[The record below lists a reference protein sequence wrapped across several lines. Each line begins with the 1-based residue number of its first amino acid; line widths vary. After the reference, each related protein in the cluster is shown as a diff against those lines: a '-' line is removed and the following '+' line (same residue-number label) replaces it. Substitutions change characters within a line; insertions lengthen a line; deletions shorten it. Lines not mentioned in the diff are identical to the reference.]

1 MKKKI
6 VIMSMLCL
14 ALTATASGQS
24 NEIDSSFVEPVTTS
38 EVMLQSLQP
47 TYLSNVSEGSG
58 WDRNWFLE
66 VKGGMSAF
74 LGSPVGC
81 GDLFDRLTPALQV
94 GIGKWFTPAIG
105 GRVEFQGCQFKNAEF
120 ATMKYQFIHADFM
133 YNLTTFIRQN
143 ELGLSRWDV
152 IPFLGVGMIHNS
164 DWASGSGSGKSGTNH
179 PFAFAYGLEARY
191 RISNRLH
198 LLAELSGLT
207 TMKNFDAIGSSSRF
221 GDNMLT
227 LSAGLS
233 VTIGKAGHKR
243 VVDAKPYMSQNEWLL
258 DYANGLSSRNRY
270 LTKRV
275 HEDEQCM
282 AEYRKILEI
291 EGLLDIYKDRLT
303 DKGHRKTKSLFPKND
318 YSGLN
323 SLRARLANRGWD
335 GNPNTMPRAM
345 QKRNGEVDTGELD
358 EMDNLLKS
366 SADFDNA
373 YLTAMLEGQEYI
385 GAPIYFFFHLG
396 TDNLTEKNQVMNI
409 DEIARVANKH
419 GLQVKV
425 IGAADSAT
433 GTESINENLSRQRAE
448 YIHRLLL
455 DRGVDDS
462 RINTIYAGGINKYSP
477 AEANRN
483 TCEVLS
489 F

>member
-1 MKKKI
+1 
-6 VIMSMLCL
+6 MSMLCL
-14 ALTATASGQS
+14 ALTASASGQS
-24 NEIDSSFVEPVTTS
+24 NEVDSSYMEPVITS
-38 EVMLQSLQP
+38 DVMLQSLQP
-47 TYLSNVSEGSG
+47 TYLRNVSEGSG

-66 VKGGMSAF
+66 VKGGTSAF

-81 GDLFDRLTPALQV
+81 GDLFDRLTPAVQV
-94 GIGKWFTPAIG
+94 GIGKWFTPAVG
-105 GRVEFQGCQFKNAEF
+105 GRIEFQGCQFKNAEF

-133 YNLTTFIRQN
+133 YNLTAFISQN

-152 IPFLGVGMIHNS
+152 IPFLGIGMVHNS
-164 DWASGSGSGKSGTNH
+164 DWSSGNRSGTNH

-191 RISNRLH
+191 RITNRLH
-198 LLAELSGLT
+198 LLAELSGMT

-233 VTIGKAGHKR
+233 VTIGKVGHKR
-243 VVDAKPYMSQNEWLL
+243 IIDAKPYMSQNEWLL

-291 EGLLDIYKDRLT
+291 EGLLDLYKDRLT
-303 DKGHRKTKSLFPKND
+303 DKGHTKIKSLYPKND

-345 QKRNGEVDTGELD
+345 QKRNGMEDTDDIYSLD
-358 EMDNLLKS
+358 SLFNNS
-366 SADFDNA
+366 GVTDNA
-373 YLTAMLEGQEYI
+373 YLSAMLNGQEYI

-396 TDNLTEKNQVMNI
+396 TDVLTEKNQVMNL

-433 GTESINENLSRQRAE
+433 GTESINDNLSRQRAE
-448 YIHRLLL
+448 YIRRLLL
-455 DRGVDDS
+455 DRGVDDN
-462 RINTIYAGGINKYSP
+462 RVYTIYAGGIDKYSP

-483 TCEVLS
+483 TCVVLS

>member
-1 MKKKI
+1 
-6 VIMSMLCL
+6 MLCL
-14 ALTATASGQS
+14 ALTASASGQS
-24 NEIDSSFVEPVTTS
+24 NEVDSSYMEPVVTS
-38 EVMLQSLQP
+38 DVMLQSLQP
-47 TYLSNVSEGSG
+47 TYLRNVSEGSG

-66 VKGGMSAF
+66 VKGGTSAF

-94 GIGKWFTPAIG
+94 GVGKWFTPAVG
-105 GRVEFQGCQFKNAEF
+105 GRIEFQGCQFKNAEF

-133 YNLTTFIRQN
+133 YNLTAFIRQN

-152 IPFLGVGMIHNS
+152 IPFLGVGMDHNS
-164 DWASGSGSGKSGTNH
+164 DWSSEKGSGTNH

-191 RISNRLH
+191 RITNRLH
-198 LLAELSGLT
+198 LLAELSGMT
-207 TMKNFDAIGSSSRF
+207 TMKDFDAIGSSSRF

-233 VTIGKAGHKR
+233 VTIGKVGHKR
-243 VVDAKPYMSQNEWLL
+243 IIDAKPYMSQNERLL
-258 DYANGLSSRNRY
+258 DYANGLSSRNSY

-282 AEYRKILEI
+282 SEYRKILEI
-291 EGLLDIYKDRLT
+291 EGLLDLYKDRLT
-303 DKGHRKTKSLFPKND
+303 DKGHAKIKSLYPKND

-345 QKRNGEVDTGELD
+345 QKRNGEDDTEYIYSLD
-358 EMDNLLKS
+358 SLFNNS
-366 SADFDNA
+366 GAYDNA
-373 YLTAMLEGQEYI
+373 YLSAILNGQEYI

-396 TDNLTEKNQVMNI
+396 TDVLTEKNQVMNL

-433 GTESINENLSRQRAE
+433 GTESINDNLSRQRAE
-448 YIHRLLL
+448 YIRRLLL
-455 DRGVDDS
+455 ERGVDDS
-462 RINTIYAGGINKYSP
+462 RVYTIYAGGIDKYSP

-483 TCEVLS
+483 TCVVLS

>member
-14 ALTATASGQS
+14 ALTAPVSGQS
-24 NEIDSSFVEPVTTS
+24 NEVDSSYMEPVVTS
-38 EVMLQSLQP
+38 DVMLQSLQP
-47 TYLSNVSEGSG
+47 TYLRNVSEGSG
-58 WDRNWFLE
+58 WVRNWFLE
-66 VKGGMSAF
+66 VKGGTSAF

-81 GDLFDRLTPALQV
+81 GDLFDRLSPALQV
-94 GIGKWFTPAIG
+94 GVGKWFTPAVG
-105 GRVEFQGCQFKNAEF
+105 GRIEFQGCQFKNAEF
-120 ATMKYQFIHADFM
+120 STMKYQFIHADFM
-133 YNLTTFIRQN
+133 YNLTAFIRQN

-152 IPFLGVGMIHNS
+152 IPFLGIGMVHNS
-164 DWASGSGSGKSGTNH
+164 DWSSGNRSGTNH

-191 RISNRLH
+191 RITNRLH
-198 LLAELSGLT
+198 MLAELSGMT

-233 VTIGKAGHKR
+233 VTIGKVGHKR
-243 VVDAKPYMSQNEWLL
+243 IIDAKPYMSQNEWLL

-291 EGLLDIYKDRLT
+291 EGLLDLYKDRLT
-303 DKGHRKTKSLFPKND
+303 DKGHTKIKSLYPKND

-345 QKRNGEVDTGELD
+345 QKRNGMEDTDDIYSLD
-358 EMDNLLKS
+358 SLFNNS
-366 SADFDNA
+366 GVTDNA
-373 YLTAMLEGQEYI
+373 YLSAMLNGQEYI

-396 TDNLTEKNQVMNI
+396 TDVLTEKNQVMNL

-433 GTESINENLSRQRAE
+433 GTESINDNLSRQRAE
-448 YIHRLLL
+448 YIRRLLL

-462 RINTIYAGGINKYSP
+462 RVYTIYAGGIDKYSP

-483 TCEVLS
+483 TCVVLS

>member
-14 ALTATASGQS
+14 ALTASASGQS
-24 NEIDSSFVEPVTTS
+24 NEADSSYMEPVVTS
-38 EVMLQSLQP
+38 DVMLQSLQP
-47 TYLSNVSEGSG
+47 TYLRNVSEGSG
-58 WDRNWFLE
+58 WDRNWFPE
-66 VKGGMSAF
+66 VKGGTSAF
-74 LGSPVGC
+74 LGSPIGC
-81 GDLFDRLTPALQV
+81 GDLFDRLTPTLQV
-94 GIGKWFTPAIG
+94 GIGKWFTPAVG
-105 GRVEFQGCQFKNAEF
+105 GRIEFQGCQFKNAEF

-133 YNLTTFIRQN
+133 YNLTAFIRQN

-152 IPFLGVGMIHNS
+152 IPFLGIGMVHNS
-164 DWASGSGSGKSGTNH
+164 DWSSGNGSGTNH

-191 RISNRLH
+191 RITNRLH
-198 LLAELSGLT
+198 LLAELSGMT

-233 VTIGKAGHKR
+233 VTIGKVGHKR
-243 VVDAKPYMSQNEWLL
+243 IIDAKPYMSQNEWLL

-291 EGLLDIYKDRLT
+291 EGLLDLYKDRLT
-303 DKGHRKTKSLFPKND
+303 DKGHTKIKSLYPKND

-345 QKRNGEVDTGELD
+345 QKRNGMEDTEDIYSLD
-358 EMDNLLKS
+358 SLFNNS
-366 SADFDNA
+366 GVTGNA
-373 YLTAMLEGQEYI
+373 YLSAMLNGQEYI

-396 TDNLTEKNQVMNI
+396 TDVLTEKNQVMNL

-433 GTESINENLSRQRAE
+433 GTESINDNLSRQRAE
-448 YIHRLLL
+448 YIRRLLL

-462 RINTIYAGGINKYSP
+462 RVYTIYAGGIDKYSP

-483 TCEVLS
+483 TCVVLS

>member
-14 ALTATASGQS
+14 ALTASASGQS
-24 NEIDSSFVEPVTTS
+24 NEVDSSYMEPVITS
-38 EVMLQSLQP
+38 DVMLQSLQP
-47 TYLSNVSEGSG
+47 TYLRNVSEGSG

-66 VKGGMSAF
+66 VKGGTSAF

-94 GIGKWFTPAIG
+94 GVGKWFTPAVG
-105 GRVEFQGCQFKNAEF
+105 GRIEFQGCQFKNAEF
-120 ATMKYQFIHADFM
+120 STMKYQFIHADFM
-133 YNLTTFIRQN
+133 YNLTAFISQN

-152 IPFLGVGMIHNS
+152 IPFLGIGMVHNS
-164 DWASGSGSGKSGTNH
+164 DWSSGNRSGTNH

-191 RISNRLH
+191 RITNRLH
-198 LLAELSGLT
+198 LLAELSGMT

-221 GDNMLT
+221 GDNMFT

-233 VTIGKAGHKR
+233 VTIGKVGHKR
-243 VVDAKPYMSQNEWLL
+243 IIDAKPYMSQNEWLL

-275 HEDEQCM
+275 HEDELCM

-291 EGLLDIYKDRLT
+291 EGLLDLYKDRLT
-303 DKGHRKTKSLFPKND
+303 DKGHTKIKSLYPKND

-345 QKRNGEVDTGELD
+345 QKRNGMEDTEDIYSLD
-358 EMDNLLKS
+358 SLFNNS
-366 SADFDNA
+366 GVTDNA
-373 YLTAMLEGQEYI
+373 YLSAMLNGQEYI

-396 TDNLTEKNQVMNI
+396 TDVLTEKNQVMNL

-433 GTESINENLSRQRAE
+433 GTESINDNLSRQRAE
-448 YIHRLLL
+448 YIRCLLL

-462 RINTIYAGGINKYSP
+462 RVYTIYAGGIDKYSP

-483 TCEVLS
+483 TCVVLS

>member
-1 MKKKI
+1 MKKRI

-14 ALTATASGQS
+14 ALTASASGQS
-24 NEIDSSFVEPVTTS
+24 NEVDSSYMEPVVTS
-38 EVMLQSLQP
+38 DVMLQSLQP
-47 TYLSNVSEGSG
+47 TYLRNVSEGSG

-66 VKGGMSAF
+66 VKGGTSAF

-94 GIGKWFTPAIG
+94 GVGKWFTPAVG
-105 GRVEFQGCQFKNAEF
+105 GRIEFQGCQFKNAEF

-133 YNLTTFIRQN
+133 YNLTAFIRQN

-152 IPFLGVGMIHNS
+152 IPFLGVGMVHNS
-164 DWASGSGSGKSGTNH
+164 DWSSEKGSGTNH

-191 RISNRLH
+191 RITNRLH
-198 LLAELSGLT
+198 LLAELSGMT

-233 VTIGKAGHKR
+233 VTIGKVGHKR
-243 VVDAKPYMSQNEWLL
+243 IIDAKPYMSQNERLL

-282 AEYRKILEI
+282 SEYRKILEI
-291 EGLLDIYKDRLT
+291 EGLLDLYKDRLT
-303 DKGHRKTKSLFPKND
+303 DKGHAKIKSLYPKND

-345 QKRNGEVDTGELD
+345 QKRNGEDDTEDIYSLD
-358 EMDNLLKS
+358 SLFNNS
-366 SADFDNA
+366 GAYDNA
-373 YLTAMLEGQEYI
+373 YLSAILNGQEYI

-396 TDNLTEKNQVMNI
+396 TDVLTEKNQVMNL
-409 DEIARVANKH
+409 DEIARIANKH

-433 GTESINENLSRQRAE
+433 GTESINDNLSRQRAE
-448 YIHRLLL
+448 YIRRLLL
-455 DRGVDDS
+455 DRGVNDS
-462 RINTIYAGGINKYSP
+462 RIYTIYAGGIDKYSP

-483 TCEVLS
+483 TCVVLT

>member
-1 MKKKI
+1 M
-6 VIMSMLCL
+6 V
-14 ALTATASGQS
+14 
-24 NEIDSSFVEPVTTS
+24 
-38 EVMLQSLQP
+38 
-47 TYLSNVSEGSG
+47 
-58 WDRNWFLE
+58 
-66 VKGGMSAF
+66 
-74 LGSPVGC
+74 
-81 GDLFDRLTPALQV
+81 
-94 GIGKWFTPAIG
+94 
-105 GRVEFQGCQFKNAEF
+105 
-120 ATMKYQFIHADFM
+120 
-133 YNLTTFIRQN
+133 
-143 ELGLSRWDV
+143 
-152 IPFLGVGMIHNS
+152 HNS
-164 DWASGSGSGKSGTNH
+164 DWSSGNRSGTNH

-191 RISNRLH
+191 RITNRLH
-198 LLAELSGLT
+198 LLAELSGMT

-233 VTIGKAGHKR
+233 VTIGKVGHKR
-243 VVDAKPYMSQNEWLL
+243 IIDAKPYMSQNEWLL

-291 EGLLDIYKDRLT
+291 EGLLDLYKDRLT
-303 DKGHRKTKSLFPKND
+303 DKGHTKIKSLYPKND

-345 QKRNGEVDTGELD
+345 QKRNGMEDTDDIYSLD
-358 EMDNLLKS
+358 SLFNNS
-366 SADFDNA
+366 GVTDNA
-373 YLTAMLEGQEYI
+373 YLSAMLNGQEYI

-396 TDNLTEKNQVMNI
+396 TDVLTEKNQVMNL

-433 GTESINENLSRQRAE
+433 GTESINDNLSRQRAE
-448 YIHRLLL
+448 YIRRLLL

-462 RINTIYAGGINKYSP
+462 RVYTIYAGGIDKYSP

-483 TCEVLS
+483 TCVVLS

>member
-14 ALTATASGQS
+14 ALTASASGQS
-24 NEIDSSFVEPVTTS
+24 NEADSSYMEPVVTS
-38 EVMLQSLQP
+38 DVMLQSLQP
-47 TYLSNVSEGSG
+47 TYLRNVCEGSG
-58 WDRNWFLE
+58 WDRSWFLE
-66 VKGGMSAF
+66 VKGGTSAF
-74 LGSPVGC
+74 LGSPIGC
-81 GDLFDRLTPALQV
+81 GDLFDRLTPTLQV
-94 GIGKWFTPAIG
+94 GIGKWFTPAVG
-105 GRVEFQGCQFKNAEF
+105 GRIEFQGCQFKNAEF

-133 YNLTTFIRQN
+133 YNLTAFISQN

-152 IPFLGVGMIHNS
+152 IPFLGIGMVHNS
-164 DWASGSGSGKSGTNH
+164 DWSSGNRSGTNH

-191 RISNRLH
+191 RITNRLH
-198 LLAELSGLT
+198 LLAELSGMT

-233 VTIGKAGHKR
+233 VTIGKVGHKR
-243 VVDAKPYMSQNEWLL
+243 IIDAKPYMSQNEWLL

-291 EGLLDIYKDRLT
+291 EGLLDLYKDRLT
-303 DKGHRKTKSLFPKND
+303 DKGHTKIKSLYPKND

-345 QKRNGEVDTGELD
+345 QKRNGMEDTEDIYSLD
-358 EMDNLLKS
+358 SLFNNS
-366 SADFDNA
+366 GVTDNA
-373 YLTAMLEGQEYI
+373 YLSAMLNGQEYI

-396 TDNLTEKNQVMNI
+396 TDVLTEKNQVMNL

-433 GTESINENLSRQRAE
+433 GTESINDNLSRQRAE
-448 YIHRLLL
+448 YIRRLLL

-462 RINTIYAGGINKYSP
+462 RVYTIYAGGIDKYSP

-483 TCEVLS
+483 TCVVLS

>member
-14 ALTATASGQS
+14 ALTASASGQS
-24 NEIDSSFVEPVTTS
+24 NEVDSSYMEPVVTS
-38 EVMLQSLQP
+38 DVMLQSLQP
-47 TYLSNVSEGSG
+47 TYLRNVSEGSG

-66 VKGGMSAF
+66 VKGGTSAF

-94 GIGKWFTPAIG
+94 GVGKWFTPAVG
-105 GRVEFQGCQFKNAEF
+105 GRIEFQGCQFKNAEF
-120 ATMKYQFIHADFM
+120 STMKYQFIHADFM
-133 YNLTTFIRQN
+133 YNLTAFIRQN

-152 IPFLGVGMIHNS
+152 IPFLGIGMVHNS
-164 DWASGSGSGKSGTNH
+164 DWSSGNKSGTNH

-191 RISNRLH
+191 RITNRLH
-198 LLAELSGLT
+198 LLAELSGMT

-233 VTIGKAGHKR
+233 VTIGKVGHKR
-243 VVDAKPYMSQNEWLL
+243 IIDAKPYMSQNEWLL

-275 HEDEQCM
+275 HEDELCM

-291 EGLLDIYKDRLT
+291 EGLLDLYKDRLT
-303 DKGHRKTKSLFPKND
+303 DKGHTKIKSLYPKND

-345 QKRNGEVDTGELD
+345 QKRNGMEDTDDIYSLD
-358 EMDNLLKS
+358 SLFNNS
-366 SADFDNA
+366 GVTDNA
-373 YLTAMLEGQEYI
+373 YLSAMLNGQEYI

-396 TDNLTEKNQVMNI
+396 TDVLTEKNQVMNL

-433 GTESINENLSRQRAE
+433 GTESINDNLSRQRAE
-448 YIHRLLL
+448 YIRCLLL

-462 RINTIYAGGINKYSP
+462 RVYTIYAGGIDKYSP

-483 TCEVLS
+483 TCVVLS

>member
-14 ALTATASGQS
+14 ALTASASGQS
-24 NEIDSSFVEPVTTS
+24 NEVDSSYMEPVVTS
-38 EVMLQSLQP
+38 DVMLQSLQP
-47 TYLSNVSEGSG
+47 TYLRNVSEGSG

-66 VKGGMSAF
+66 VKGGTSAF

-94 GIGKWFTPAIG
+94 GVGKWFTPAVG
-105 GRVEFQGCQFKNAEF
+105 GRIEFQGCQFKNAEF
-120 ATMKYQFIHADFM
+120 STMKYQFIHADFM
-133 YNLTTFIRQN
+133 YNLTAFIRQN

-152 IPFLGVGMIHNS
+152 IPFLGIGMVHNS
-164 DWASGSGSGKSGTNH
+164 DWSSGNRSGTNH

-191 RISNRLH
+191 RITNRLH
-198 LLAELSGLT
+198 LLAELSGMT

-233 VTIGKAGHKR
+233 VTIGKVGHKR
-243 VVDAKPYMSQNEWLL
+243 IIDAKPYMSQNEWLL

-291 EGLLDIYKDRLT
+291 EGLLDLYKDRLT
-303 DKGHRKTKSLFPKND
+303 DKGHTKIKSLYPKND

-345 QKRNGEVDTGELD
+345 QKRNGMEDTDDIYSLD
-358 EMDNLLKS
+358 SLFNNS
-366 SADFDNA
+366 GVTDNA
-373 YLTAMLEGQEYI
+373 YLSAMLNGQEYI

-396 TDNLTEKNQVMNI
+396 TDVLTEKNQVMNL

-433 GTESINENLSRQRAE
+433 GTESINDNLSRQRAE
-448 YIHRLLL
+448 YIRRLLL

-462 RINTIYAGGINKYSP
+462 RVYTIYAGGIDKYSP

-483 TCEVLS
+483 TCVVLS

>member
-14 ALTATASGQS
+14 ALTASASGQS
-24 NEIDSSFVEPVTTS
+24 NEVDSSYMEPVVTS
-38 EVMLQSLQP
+38 DVMLQSLQP
-47 TYLSNVSEGSG
+47 TYLRNVSEGSG

-66 VKGGMSAF
+66 VKGGTSAF

-81 GDLFDRLTPALQV
+81 GDLFDRLTPAVQV
-94 GIGKWFTPAIG
+94 GIGKWFTPAVG
-105 GRVEFQGCQFKNAEF
+105 GRIEFQGCQFKNAEF

-133 YNLTTFIRQN
+133 YNLTAFIRQN

-152 IPFLGVGMIHNS
+152 IPFLGIGMVHNS
-164 DWASGSGSGKSGTNH
+164 DWSSGNRSGTNH

-191 RISNRLH
+191 RITNRLH
-198 LLAELSGLT
+198 LLAELSGMT

-233 VTIGKAGHKR
+233 VTIGKVGHKR
-243 VVDAKPYMSQNEWLL
+243 IIDAKPYMNQNEWLL

-275 HEDEQCM
+275 HEDELCM

-291 EGLLDIYKDRLT
+291 EGLLDLYKDRLT
-303 DKGHRKTKSLFPKND
+303 DKGHTKIKSLYPKND

-335 GNPNTMPRAM
+335 GNSNTMPRAM
-345 QKRNGEVDTGELD
+345 QKRNGMEDTDDIYSLD
-358 EMDNLLKS
+358 SLFNNS
-366 SADFDNA
+366 GVTDNA
-373 YLTAMLEGQEYI
+373 YLSAMLNGQEYI

-396 TDNLTEKNQVMNI
+396 TDVLTEKNQVMNL

-433 GTESINENLSRQRAE
+433 GTESINDNLSRQRAE
-448 YIHRLLL
+448 YIRRLLL

-462 RINTIYAGGINKYSP
+462 RVYTIYAGGIDKYSP

-483 TCEVLS
+483 TCVVLS

>member
-14 ALTATASGQS
+14 ALTAPVSGQS
-24 NEIDSSFVEPVTTS
+24 NEVDSSYMEPVITS
-38 EVMLQSLQP
+38 DVMLQSLQP
-47 TYLSNVSEGSG
+47 TYLRNVSEGSG

-66 VKGGMSAF
+66 VKGGTSAF

-94 GIGKWFTPAIG
+94 GVGKWFTPAVG
-105 GRVEFQGCQFKNAEF
+105 GRIEFQGCQFKNAEF

-133 YNLTTFIRQN
+133 YNLTAFISQN

-152 IPFLGVGMIHNS
+152 IPFLGIGMVHNS
-164 DWASGSGSGKSGTNH
+164 DWSSGNRSGTNH

-191 RISNRLH
+191 RITNRLH
-198 LLAELSGLT
+198 LLAELSGMT

-233 VTIGKAGHKR
+233 VTIGKVGHKR
-243 VVDAKPYMSQNEWLL
+243 IIDAKPYMSQNEWLL

-291 EGLLDIYKDRLT
+291 EGLLDLYKDRLT
-303 DKGHRKTKSLFPKND
+303 DKGHTKIKSLYPKND

-345 QKRNGEVDTGELD
+345 QKRNGMEDTEDIYSLD
-358 EMDNLLKS
+358 SLFNNS
-366 SADFDNA
+366 GVTDNA
-373 YLTAMLEGQEYI
+373 YLSAMLNGQEYI

-396 TDNLTEKNQVMNI
+396 TDVLTEKNQVMNL

-433 GTESINENLSRQRAE
+433 GTESINDNLSRQRAE
-448 YIHRLLL
+448 YIRRLLL

-462 RINTIYAGGINKYSP
+462 RVYTIYAGGIDKYSP

-483 TCEVLS
+483 TCVVLS

>member
-1 MKKKI
+1 
-6 VIMSMLCL
+6 MSMLCL
-14 ALTATASGQS
+14 ALTASASGQS
-24 NEIDSSFVEPVTTS
+24 NEVDSSYMEPVVTS
-38 EVMLQSLQP
+38 DVMLQSLQP
-47 TYLSNVSEGSG
+47 TYLRNVSEGSG

-66 VKGGMSAF
+66 VKGGTSAF

-94 GIGKWFTPAIG
+94 GVGKWFTPAVG
-105 GRVEFQGCQFKNAEF
+105 GRIEFQGCQFKNAEF
-120 ATMKYQFIHADFM
+120 STMKYQFIHADFM
-133 YNLTTFIRQN
+133 YNLTAFIRQN

-152 IPFLGVGMIHNS
+152 IPFLGIGMAHNS
-164 DWASGSGSGKSGTNH
+164 DWSRGNGSGTNH

-191 RISNRLH
+191 RITNRLH
-198 LLAELSGLT
+198 LLAELSGMT

-233 VTIGKAGHKR
+233 VTIGKVGHKR
-243 VVDAKPYMSQNEWLL
+243 IIDAKPYMSQNEWLL

-291 EGLLDIYKDRLT
+291 EGLLDLYKDRLT
-303 DKGHRKTKSLFPKND
+303 DKGHTKIKSLYPKND

-345 QKRNGEVDTGELD
+345 QKRNGMEDTDDIYSLD
-358 EMDNLLKS
+358 SLFNNS
-366 SADFDNA
+366 GVTDNA
-373 YLTAMLEGQEYI
+373 YLSAMLNGQEYI

-396 TDNLTEKNQVMNI
+396 TDVLTEKNQVMNL

-433 GTESINENLSRQRAE
+433 GTESINDNLSRQRAE
-448 YIHRLLL
+448 YIRRLLL

-462 RINTIYAGGINKYSP
+462 RVYTIYAGGIDKYSP

-483 TCEVLS
+483 TCVVLS

>member
-1 MKKKI
+1 
-6 VIMSMLCL
+6 MSMLCL
-14 ALTATASGQS
+14 ALTASASGQS
-24 NEIDSSFVEPVTTS
+24 NEVDSSYMEPVVTS
-38 EVMLQSLQP
+38 DVMLQSLQP
-47 TYLSNVSEGSG
+47 TYLRNVSEGSG

-66 VKGGMSAF
+66 VKGGTSAF

-94 GIGKWFTPAIG
+94 GVGKWFTPAVG
-105 GRVEFQGCQFKNAEF
+105 GRIEFQGCQFKNAEF

-133 YNLTTFIRQN
+133 YNLTAFIRQN

-152 IPFLGVGMIHNS
+152 IPFLGIGMVHNS
-164 DWASGSGSGKSGTNH
+164 DWSSGNRSGTNH

-191 RISNRLH
+191 RITNRLH
-198 LLAELSGLT
+198 LLAELSGMT

-233 VTIGKAGHKR
+233 VTIGEVGHKR
-243 VVDAKPYMSQNEWLL
+243 IIDAKPYMSQNEWLL

-275 HEDEQCM
+275 HEDELCM

-291 EGLLDIYKDRLT
+291 EGLLDLYKDRLT
-303 DKGHRKTKSLFPKND
+303 DKGHTKIKSLYPKND

-345 QKRNGEVDTGELD
+345 QKRNGMEDTEDIYSLD
-358 EMDNLLKS
+358 SLFNNS
-366 SADFDNA
+366 GVTDNA
-373 YLTAMLEGQEYI
+373 YLSAMLNGQEYI

-396 TDNLTEKNQVMNI
+396 TDVLTEKNQVMNL

-433 GTESINENLSRQRAE
+433 GTESINDNLSRQRAE
-448 YIHRLLL
+448 YIRRLLL

-462 RINTIYAGGINKYSP
+462 QVYTIYAGGIDKYSP

-483 TCEVLS
+483 TCVVLS

>member
-14 ALTATASGQS
+14 ALTASASGQS
-24 NEIDSSFVEPVTTS
+24 NEVDSSYMEPVVTS
-38 EVMLQSLQP
+38 DVMLQSLQP
-47 TYLSNVSEGSG
+47 TYLRNVSEGSG

-66 VKGGMSAF
+66 VKGGTSAF

-94 GIGKWFTPAIG
+94 GVGKWFTPAVG
-105 GRVEFQGCQFKNAEF
+105 GRIEFQGCQFKNAEF
-120 ATMKYQFIHADFM
+120 STMKYQFIHADFM
-133 YNLTTFIRQN
+133 YNLTAFIRQN

-152 IPFLGVGMIHNS
+152 IPFLGIGMVHNS
-164 DWASGSGSGKSGTNH
+164 DWSSGNKSGTNH

-191 RISNRLH
+191 RITNRLH
-198 LLAELSGLT
+198 LLAELSGMT

-233 VTIGKAGHKR
+233 VTIGKVGHKR
-243 VVDAKPYMSQNEWLL
+243 IIDAKPYMSQNEWLL

-291 EGLLDIYKDRLT
+291 EGLLDLYKDRLT
-303 DKGHRKTKSLFPKND
+303 DKGHTKIKSLYPKND

-345 QKRNGEVDTGELD
+345 QKRNGMEDTDDIYSLD
-358 EMDNLLKS
+358 SLFNNS
-366 SADFDNA
+366 GVTDNA
-373 YLTAMLEGQEYI
+373 YLSAMLNGQEYI

-396 TDNLTEKNQVMNI
+396 TDVLTEKNQVMNL

-433 GTESINENLSRQRAE
+433 GTESINDNLSRQRAE
-448 YIHRLLL
+448 YIRRLLL

-462 RINTIYAGGINKYSP
+462 RVYTIYAGGIDKYSP

-483 TCEVLS
+483 TCVVLS

>member
-14 ALTATASGQS
+14 ALTAPVSGQS
-24 NEIDSSFVEPVTTS
+24 NEVDSSYMEPVVTS
-38 EVMLQSLQP
+38 DVMLQSLQP
-47 TYLSNVSEGSG
+47 TYLRNVSEDSG

-66 VKGGMSAF
+66 VKGGTSAF

-94 GIGKWFTPAIG
+94 GVGKWFTPAVG
-105 GRVEFQGCQFKNAEF
+105 GRIEFQGCQFKNAEF

-133 YNLTTFIRQN
+133 YNLTAFIRQN

-152 IPFLGVGMIHNS
+152 IPFLGIGMVHNS
-164 DWASGSGSGKSGTNH
+164 DWSSGNRSGTNH

-191 RISNRLH
+191 RITNRLH
-198 LLAELSGLT
+198 LLAELSGMT

-233 VTIGKAGHKR
+233 VTIGKVGHKR
-243 VVDAKPYMSQNEWLL
+243 IIDAKPYMSQNEWLL

-291 EGLLDIYKDRLT
+291 EGLLDLYKDRLT
-303 DKGHRKTKSLFPKND
+303 DKGHTKIKSLYPKND

-345 QKRNGEVDTGELD
+345 QKRNGMEDTDDIYSLD
-358 EMDNLLKS
+358 SLFNNS
-366 SADFDNA
+366 GVTDNA
-373 YLTAMLEGQEYI
+373 YLSAMLNGQEYI

-396 TDNLTEKNQVMNI
+396 TDVLTEKNQVMNL

-433 GTESINENLSRQRAE
+433 GTESINDNLSRQRAE
-448 YIHRLLL
+448 YIRRLLL

-462 RINTIYAGGINKYSP
+462 RVYTIYAGGIDKYSP

-483 TCEVLS
+483 TCVVLS

>member
-14 ALTATASGQS
+14 ALTAPVSGQS
-24 NEIDSSFVEPVTTS
+24 NEVDSSYMEPVVTS
-38 EVMLQSLQP
+38 DVMLQSLQP
-47 TYLSNVSEGSG
+47 TYLRNVSEGSG

-66 VKGGMSAF
+66 VKGGTSAF

-94 GIGKWFTPAIG
+94 GVGKWFTPAVG
-105 GRVEFQGCQFKNAEF
+105 GRIEFQGCQFKNAEF
-120 ATMKYQFIHADFM
+120 STMKYQFIHADFM
-133 YNLTTFIRQN
+133 YNLTAFIRQN

-152 IPFLGVGMIHNS
+152 IPFLGIGMVHNS
-164 DWASGSGSGKSGTNH
+164 DWSSGNRSGTNH

-191 RISNRLH
+191 RITNRLH
-198 LLAELSGLT
+198 LLAELSGMT

-233 VTIGKAGHKR
+233 VTIGKVGHKR
-243 VVDAKPYMSQNEWLL
+243 IIDAKPYMSQNEWLL

-275 HEDEQCM
+275 HEDELCM

-291 EGLLDIYKDRLT
+291 EGLLDLYKDRLT
-303 DKGHRKTKSLFPKND
+303 DKGHTKIKSLYPKND

-345 QKRNGEVDTGELD
+345 QKRNGMEDTEDIYSLD
-358 EMDNLLKS
+358 SLFNNS
-366 SADFDNA
+366 GVTDNA
-373 YLTAMLEGQEYI
+373 YLSAMLNGQEYI

-396 TDNLTEKNQVMNI
+396 TDVLTEKNQVMNL

-433 GTESINENLSRQRAE
+433 GTESINDNLSRQRAE
-448 YIHRLLL
+448 YIRRLLL

-462 RINTIYAGGINKYSP
+462 RVYTIYAGGIDKYSP

-483 TCEVLS
+483 TCVVLS

>member
-14 ALTATASGQS
+14 ALTASASGQS
-24 NEIDSSFVEPVTTS
+24 NEVDSSYVEPVITS
-38 EVMLQSLQP
+38 DVMLQSLQP
-47 TYLSNVSEGSG
+47 TYLRNVSEGSG

-66 VKGGMSAF
+66 VKGGTSAF

-94 GIGKWFTPAIG
+94 GVGKWFTPAVG
-105 GRVEFQGCQFKNAEF
+105 GRIEFQGCQFKNAEF
-120 ATMKYQFIHADFM
+120 STMKYQFIHADFM
-133 YNLTTFIRQN
+133 YNLTAFIRHN

-152 IPFLGVGMIHNS
+152 IPFLGIGMVHNS
-164 DWASGSGSGKSGTNH
+164 DWSSGNGSGTNH

-191 RISNRLH
+191 RITNRLH
-198 LLAELSGLT
+198 LLAELSGMT

-233 VTIGKAGHKR
+233 VTIGKVGHKR
-243 VVDAKPYMSQNEWLL
+243 IIDAKPYMSQNEWLL

-291 EGLLDIYKDRLT
+291 EGLLDLYKDRIG
-303 DKGHRKTKSLFPKND
+303 DKGDDKEHSLYPRND

-323 SLRARLANRGWD
+323 SLRARLNNKGWD
-335 GNPNTMPRAM
+335 GNPETMPKAM
-345 QKRNGEVDTGELD
+345 KKRMDTVADNDGNESGVIDPLFTGDSYDGYLSAMTNG
-358 EMDNLLKS
+358 S
-366 SADFDNA
+366 
-373 YLTAMLEGQEYI
+373 EYI
-385 GAPIYFFFHLG
+385 GAPIYFFFRLG
-396 TDNLTEKNQVMNI
+396 TDELTEVSQLLNI
-409 DEIARVANKH
+409 DEIARVAKTH
-419 GLQVKV
+419 HLKV
-425 IGAADSAT
+425 RISGAADSAT
-433 GTESINENLSRQRAE
+433 GNEHINNSLSRKRADYIKTLMVQRGIDEAFVTTSYE
-448 YIHRLLL
+448 
-455 DRGVDDS
+455 
-462 RINTIYAGGINKYSP
+462 GGINEYSP
-477 AEANRN
+477 VQANRQ
-483 TCEVLS
+483 TCVTLS

>member
-14 ALTATASGQS
+14 ALTAPASGQS
-24 NEIDSSFVEPVTTS
+24 NEVDSSYMEPVVTS
-38 EVMLQSLQP
+38 DVMLQSLQP
-47 TYLSNVSEGSG
+47 TYLRNVSEGSG

-66 VKGGMSAF
+66 VKGGTSAF

-94 GIGKWFTPAIG
+94 GVGKWFTPAVG
-105 GRVEFQGCQFKNAEF
+105 GRIEFQGCQFKNAEF

-133 YNLTTFIRQN
+133 YNLTAFIRQN

-152 IPFLGVGMIHNS
+152 IPFLGVGMVHNS
-164 DWASGSGSGKSGTNH
+164 DWSSEKGSGTNH

-191 RISNRLH
+191 RITNRLH
-198 LLAELSGLT
+198 LLAELSGMT

-233 VTIGKAGHKR
+233 VTIGKVGHKR
-243 VVDAKPYMSQNEWLL
+243 IIDAKPYMSQNEWLL

-275 HEDEQCM
+275 HEDELCM

-291 EGLLDIYKDRLT
+291 EGLLDLYKDRLT
-303 DKGHRKTKSLFPKND
+303 DKGHTKIKSLYPKND

-345 QKRNGEVDTGELD
+345 QKRNGMEDTEDIYSLD
-358 EMDNLLKS
+358 SLFNNS
-366 SADFDNA
+366 GVTDNA
-373 YLTAMLEGQEYI
+373 YLSAMLNGQEYI

-396 TDNLTEKNQVMNI
+396 TDVLTEKNQVMNL

-433 GTESINENLSRQRAE
+433 GTESINDNLSRQRAE
-448 YIHRLLL
+448 YIRRLLL

-462 RINTIYAGGINKYSP
+462 RVYTIYAGGIDKYSP

-483 TCEVLS
+483 TCVVLS

>member
-14 ALTATASGQS
+14 ALTASASGQS
-24 NEIDSSFVEPVTTS
+24 NEVDSSYMEPVVTS
-38 EVMLQSLQP
+38 DVMLQSLQP
-47 TYLSNVSEGSG
+47 TYLRNVSEGSG

-66 VKGGMSAF
+66 VKGGTSAF

-94 GIGKWFTPAIG
+94 GVGKWFTPAVG
-105 GRVEFQGCQFKNAEF
+105 GRIEFQGCQFKNAEF

-133 YNLTTFIRQN
+133 YNLTAFIRQN

-152 IPFLGVGMIHNS
+152 IPFLGIGMVHNS
-164 DWASGSGSGKSGTNH
+164 DWSSGNRSGTNH

-191 RISNRLH
+191 RITNRLH
-198 LLAELSGLT
+198 LLAELSGMT

-233 VTIGKAGHKR
+233 VTIGKVGHKR
-243 VVDAKPYMSQNEWLL
+243 IIDAKPYMSQNEWLL

-275 HEDEQCM
+275 HEDELCM

-291 EGLLDIYKDRLT
+291 EGLLDLYKDRLT
-303 DKGHRKTKSLFPKND
+303 DKGHTKIKSLYPKND

-345 QKRNGEVDTGELD
+345 QKRNGMEDTDDIYSLD
-358 EMDNLLKS
+358 SLFNNS
-366 SADFDNA
+366 GVTDNA
-373 YLTAMLEGQEYI
+373 YLSAMLNGQEYI

-396 TDNLTEKNQVMNI
+396 TDVLTEKNQVMNL

-433 GTESINENLSRQRAE
+433 GTESINDNLSRQRAE
-448 YIHRLLL
+448 YIRRLLL

-462 RINTIYAGGINKYSP
+462 RVYTIYAGGIDKYSP

-483 TCEVLS
+483 TCVVLS

>member
-14 ALTATASGQS
+14 ALTAPVSGQS
-24 NEIDSSFVEPVTTS
+24 NEVDSSYMEPVVTS
-38 EVMLQSLQP
+38 DVMLQSLQP
-47 TYLSNVSEGSG
+47 TYLRNVSEDSG

-66 VKGGMSAF
+66 VKGGTSAF

-81 GDLFDRLTPALQV
+81 GDLFDRLTPAVQV
-94 GIGKWFTPAIG
+94 GIGKWFTPAVG
-105 GRVEFQGCQFKNAEF
+105 GRIEFQGCQFKNAEF

-133 YNLTTFIRQN
+133 YNLTAFIRQN

-152 IPFLGVGMIHNS
+152 IPFLGIGMVHNS
-164 DWASGSGSGKSGTNH
+164 DWSSGNRSGTNH

-191 RISNRLH
+191 RITNRLH
-198 LLAELSGLT
+198 LLAELSGMT

-233 VTIGKAGHKR
+233 VTIGKVGHKR
-243 VVDAKPYMSQNEWLL
+243 IIDAKPYMSQNEWLL

-291 EGLLDIYKDRLT
+291 EGLLDLYKDRLT
-303 DKGHRKTKSLFPKND
+303 DKGHTKIKSLYPKND

-345 QKRNGEVDTGELD
+345 QKRNGVEDTEDIYSLD
-358 EMDNLLKS
+358 SLFNNS
-366 SADFDNA
+366 GVTDNA
-373 YLTAMLEGQEYI
+373 YLSAMLNGQEYI

-396 TDNLTEKNQVMNI
+396 TDVLTEKNQVMNL

-433 GTESINENLSRQRAE
+433 GTESINDNLSRQRAE
-448 YIHRLLL
+448 YIRRLLL

-462 RINTIYAGGINKYSP
+462 RVYTIYAGGIDKYSP

-483 TCEVLS
+483 TCVVLS

>member
-14 ALTATASGQS
+14 ALTASASGQS
-24 NEIDSSFVEPVTTS
+24 NEVDSSYMEPVVTS
-38 EVMLQSLQP
+38 DVMLQSLQP
-47 TYLSNVSEGSG
+47 TYLRNVSEGSG
-58 WDRNWFLE
+58 WVRNWFLE
-66 VKGGMSAF
+66 VKGGTSAF

-94 GIGKWFTPAIG
+94 GVGKWFTPAVG
-105 GRVEFQGCQFKNAEF
+105 GRIEFQGCQFKNAEF
-120 ATMKYQFIHADFM
+120 STMKYQFIHADFM
-133 YNLTTFIRQN
+133 YNLTAFIRQN

-152 IPFLGVGMIHNS
+152 IPFLGIGMVHNS
-164 DWASGSGSGKSGTNH
+164 DWSSGNRSGTNH

-191 RISNRLH
+191 RITNRLH
-198 LLAELSGLT
+198 MLAELSGMT

-233 VTIGKAGHKR
+233 VTIGKVGHKR
-243 VVDAKPYMSQNEWLL
+243 IIDAKPYMSQNEWLL

-291 EGLLDIYKDRLT
+291 EGLLDLYKDRLT
-303 DKGHRKTKSLFPKND
+303 DKGHTKIKSLYPKND

-345 QKRNGEVDTGELD
+345 QKRNGMEDTDDIYSLD
-358 EMDNLLKS
+358 SLFNNS
-366 SADFDNA
+366 GVTDNA
-373 YLTAMLEGQEYI
+373 YLSAMLNGQEYI

-396 TDNLTEKNQVMNI
+396 TDVLTEKNQVMNL

-433 GTESINENLSRQRAE
+433 GTESINDNLSRQRAE
-448 YIHRLLL
+448 YIRRLLL

-462 RINTIYAGGINKYSP
+462 RVYTIYAGGIDKYSP

-483 TCEVLS
+483 TCVVLS

>member
-1 MKKKI
+1 
-6 VIMSMLCL
+6 MSMLCL
-14 ALTATASGQS
+14 ALTASASGQS
-24 NEIDSSFVEPVTTS
+24 NEVDSSYMEPVVTS
-38 EVMLQSLQP
+38 DVMLQSLQP
-47 TYLSNVSEGSG
+47 TYLRNVSEGSG
-58 WDRNWFLE
+58 WVRNWFLE
-66 VKGGMSAF
+66 VKGGTSAF

-81 GDLFDRLTPALQV
+81 GDLFDRLTPAVQV
-94 GIGKWFTPAIG
+94 GIGKWFTPAVG
-105 GRVEFQGCQFKNAEF
+105 GRIEFQGCQFKNAEF

-133 YNLTTFIRQN
+133 YNLTAFIRQN

-152 IPFLGVGMIHNS
+152 IPFLGIGMVHNS
-164 DWASGSGSGKSGTNH
+164 DWSSGNRSGTNH

-191 RISNRLH
+191 RITNRLH
-198 LLAELSGLT
+198 LLAELSGMT

-233 VTIGKAGHKR
+233 VTIGKVGHKR
-243 VVDAKPYMSQNEWLL
+243 IIDAKPYMSQNEWLL

-291 EGLLDIYKDRLT
+291 EGLLDLYKDRLT
-303 DKGHRKTKSLFPKND
+303 DKGHTKIKSLYPKND

-345 QKRNGEVDTGELD
+345 QKRNGMEDTEDIYSLD
-358 EMDNLLKS
+358 SLFINS
-366 SADFDNA
+366 GVTDNA
-373 YLTAMLEGQEYI
+373 YLSAMLNGQEYI

-396 TDNLTEKNQVMNI
+396 TDVLTEKNQVMNL

-433 GTESINENLSRQRAE
+433 GTESINDNLSRQRAE
-448 YIHRLLL
+448 YIRRLLL

-462 RINTIYAGGINKYSP
+462 RVYTIYAGGIDKYSP

-483 TCEVLS
+483 TCVVLS

>member
-14 ALTATASGQS
+14 ALTASASGQS
-24 NEIDSSFVEPVTTS
+24 NEVDSSYMEPVITS
-38 EVMLQSLQP
+38 DVMLQSLQP
-47 TYLSNVSEGSG
+47 TYLRNVSEGSG

-66 VKGGMSAF
+66 VKGGTSAF

-81 GDLFDRLTPALQV
+81 GDLFYRLTPAVQV
-94 GIGKWFTPAIG
+94 GIGKWFTPAVG
-105 GRVEFQGCQFKNAEF
+105 GRIEFQGCQFKNAEF
-120 ATMKYQFIHADFM
+120 ATMKYQFIHADFI
-133 YNLTTFIRQN
+133 YNLTAFISQN

-152 IPFLGVGMIHNS
+152 IPFLGIGMVHNS
-164 DWASGSGSGKSGTNH
+164 DWSSGNESGTNH

-191 RISNRLH
+191 RITNRLH
-198 LLAELSGLT
+198 LLAELSGMT
-207 TMKNFDAIGSSSRF
+207 TMKNFDAIGSSCRF

-233 VTIGKAGHKR
+233 VTIGKVGHKR
-243 VVDAKPYMSQNEWLL
+243 IIDTKPYMSQNEWLL
-258 DYANGLSSRNRY
+258 DYANGLSSRNRH

-275 HEDEQCM
+275 HGDEQCM
-282 AEYRKILEI
+282 AGYRKILEI
-291 EGLLDIYKDRLT
+291 EGLLDLYKDRLT
-303 DKGHRKTKSLFPKND
+303 DKGHTKIKSLYPKND

-323 SLRARLANRGWD
+323 SLRTRLANRGWD
-335 GNPNTMPRAM
+335 GNPNTMPRDM
-345 QKRNGEVDTGELD
+345 QKRNGMEDTEDIYSLD
-358 EMDNLLKS
+358 SLFNNS
-366 SADFDNA
+366 GVTDNA
-373 YLTAMLEGQEYI
+373 NLSAMLNGQEYI

-396 TDNLTEKNQVMNI
+396 TDVLTEKNQVMNL

-419 GLQVKV
+419 GLQMKV

-433 GTESINENLSRQRAE
+433 GTESINDNLSRQRAE
-448 YIHRLLL
+448 HIRRLLL

-462 RINTIYAGGINKYSP
+462 RVYTIYAGGIDKYSP

-483 TCEVLS
+483 TCVVLS

>member
-14 ALTATASGQS
+14 ALTAPVSGQS
-24 NEIDSSFVEPVTTS
+24 NEVDSSYMEPVVTS
-38 EVMLQSLQP
+38 DVMLQSLQP
-47 TYLSNVSEGSG
+47 TYLRNVSEGSG

-66 VKGGMSAF
+66 VKGGTSAF

-81 GDLFDRLTPALQV
+81 GDLFDRLTPAVQV
-94 GIGKWFTPAIG
+94 GIGKWFTPAVG
-105 GRVEFQGCQFKNAEF
+105 GRIEFQGCQFKNAEF

-133 YNLTTFIRQN
+133 YNLTAFIRQN

-152 IPFLGVGMIHNS
+152 IPFLGIGMVHNS
-164 DWASGSGSGKSGTNH
+164 DWSSGNRSGTNH

-191 RISNRLH
+191 RITNRLH
-198 LLAELSGLT
+198 LLAELSGMT

-233 VTIGKAGHKR
+233 VTIGKVGHKR
-243 VVDAKPYMSQNEWLL
+243 IIDAKPYMSQNEWLL

-275 HEDEQCM
+275 HEDELCM

-291 EGLLDIYKDRLT
+291 EGLLDLYKDRLT
-303 DKGHRKTKSLFPKND
+303 DKGHTKIKSLYPKND

-345 QKRNGEVDTGELD
+345 QKRNGMEDTDDIYSLD
-358 EMDNLLKS
+358 SLFNNS
-366 SADFDNA
+366 GVTDNA
-373 YLTAMLEGQEYI
+373 YLSAMLNGQEYI

-396 TDNLTEKNQVMNI
+396 TDVLTEKNQVMNL

-433 GTESINENLSRQRAE
+433 GTESINDNLSRQRAE
-448 YIHRLLL
+448 YIRRLLL

-462 RINTIYAGGINKYSP
+462 RIYTIYAGGIDKYSP

-483 TCEVLS
+483 TCVVLS

>member
-14 ALTATASGQS
+14 ALTASASGQS
-24 NEIDSSFVEPVTTS
+24 NEVDSSYMEPVITS
-38 EVMLQSLQP
+38 DVMLQSLQP
-47 TYLSNVSEGSG
+47 TYLRNVSEGSG

-66 VKGGMSAF
+66 VKGGTSAF

-94 GIGKWFTPAIG
+94 GVGKWFTPAVG
-105 GRVEFQGCQFKNAEF
+105 GRIEFQGCQFKNAEF

-133 YNLTTFIRQN
+133 YNLTAFIRQN

-152 IPFLGVGMIHNS
+152 IPFLGIGMVHNS
-164 DWASGSGSGKSGTNH
+164 DWSSGNGSGTNH

-191 RISNRLH
+191 RITNRLH
-198 LLAELSGLT
+198 LLAELSGMT

-233 VTIGKAGHKR
+233 VTIGKVGHKR
-243 VVDAKPYMSQNEWLL
+243 IIDAKPYMSQNEWLL

-275 HEDEQCM
+275 HEDELCM

-291 EGLLDIYKDRLT
+291 EGLLDLYKDRLT
-303 DKGHRKTKSLFPKND
+303 DKGHTKIKSLYPKND

-345 QKRNGEVDTGELD
+345 QKRNGVEDTEDIYSLD
-358 EMDNLLKS
+358 SLFNNS
-366 SADFDNA
+366 GVTGNA
-373 YLTAMLEGQEYI
+373 YLSAMLNGQEYI

-396 TDNLTEKNQVMNI
+396 TDVLTEKNQVMNL

-433 GTESINENLSRQRAE
+433 GTESINDNLSRQRAE
-448 YIHRLLL
+448 YIRRLLL

-462 RINTIYAGGINKYSP
+462 RVYTIYAGGIDKYSP

-483 TCEVLS
+483 TCVVLS

>member
-1 MKKKI
+1 
-6 VIMSMLCL
+6 MSMLCL
-14 ALTATASGQS
+14 ALTASASGQS
-24 NEIDSSFVEPVTTS
+24 NEVDSSYMEPVVTS
-38 EVMLQSLQP
+38 DVMLQSLQP
-47 TYLSNVSEGSG
+47 TYLRNVSEGSG
-58 WDRNWFLE
+58 WVRNWFLE
-66 VKGGMSAF
+66 VKGGTSAF

-94 GIGKWFTPAIG
+94 GVGKWFTPAVG
-105 GRVEFQGCQFKNAEF
+105 GRIEFQGCQFKNAEF
-120 ATMKYQFIHADFM
+120 STMKYQFIHADFM
-133 YNLTTFIRQN
+133 YNLTAFIRQN

-152 IPFLGVGMIHNS
+152 IPFLGIGMVHNS
-164 DWASGSGSGKSGTNH
+164 DWSSGNRSGTNH

-191 RISNRLH
+191 RITNRLH
-198 LLAELSGLT
+198 LLAELSGMT

-233 VTIGKAGHKR
+233 VTIGKVGHKR
-243 VVDAKPYMSQNEWLL
+243 IIDAKPYMSQNEWLL

-291 EGLLDIYKDRLT
+291 EGLLDLYKDRLT
-303 DKGHRKTKSLFPKND
+303 DKGHTKIKSLYPKND

-345 QKRNGEVDTGELD
+345 QKRNGMEDTDDIYSLD
-358 EMDNLLKS
+358 SLFNNS
-366 SADFDNA
+366 GVTDNA
-373 YLTAMLEGQEYI
+373 YLSAMLNGQEYI

-396 TDNLTEKNQVMNI
+396 TDVLTEKNQVMNL

-433 GTESINENLSRQRAE
+433 GTESINDNLSRQRAE
-448 YIHRLLL
+448 YIRRLLL

-462 RINTIYAGGINKYSP
+462 RVYTIYAGGIDKYSP

-483 TCEVLS
+483 TCVVLS

>member
-14 ALTATASGQS
+14 ALTASASGQS
-24 NEIDSSFVEPVTTS
+24 NEVDSSYMEPVVTS
-38 EVMLQSLQP
+38 DVMLQSLQP
-47 TYLSNVSEGSG
+47 TYLRNVSEGSG

-66 VKGGMSAF
+66 VKGGTSAF

-94 GIGKWFTPAIG
+94 GVGKWFTPAVG
-105 GRVEFQGCQFKNAEF
+105 GRIEFQGCQFKNAEF

-133 YNLTTFIRQN
+133 YNLTAFIRQN

-152 IPFLGVGMIHNS
+152 IPFLGIGMVHNS
-164 DWASGSGSGKSGTNH
+164 DWSSGNRSGTNH

-191 RISNRLH
+191 RITNRLH
-198 LLAELSGLT
+198 LLAELSSMT

-233 VTIGKAGHKR
+233 VTIGKVGHKR
-243 VVDAKPYMSQNEWLL
+243 IIDAKPYMSQNEWLL

-291 EGLLDIYKDRLT
+291 EGLLDLYKDRLT
-303 DKGHRKTKSLFPKND
+303 DKGHTKIKSLYPKND

-335 GNPNTMPRAM
+335 GNSNTMPRAM
-345 QKRNGEVDTGELD
+345 QKRNGVEDTDDIYSLD
-358 EMDNLLKS
+358 SLFNNS
-366 SADFDNA
+366 GVTDNA
-373 YLTAMLEGQEYI
+373 YLSAMLNGQEYI

-396 TDNLTEKNQVMNI
+396 TDVLTEKNQVMNL

-425 IGAADSAT
+425 IEAADSAT
-433 GTESINENLSRQRAE
+433 GTESINDNLSRQRAE
-448 YIHRLLL
+448 YIRRLLL

-462 RINTIYAGGINKYSP
+462 RVYTIYAGGIDKYSP

-483 TCEVLS
+483 TCVVLS

>member
-14 ALTATASGQS
+14 ALTASASGQS
-24 NEIDSSFVEPVTTS
+24 NEVDSSYMEPVITS
-38 EVMLQSLQP
+38 DVMLQSLQP
-47 TYLSNVSEGSG
+47 TYLRNVSEGSG

-66 VKGGMSAF
+66 VKGGTSAF

-81 GDLFDRLTPALQV
+81 GDLFDRLTPAVQV
-94 GIGKWFTPAIG
+94 GIGKWFTPAVG
-105 GRVEFQGCQFKNAEF
+105 GRIEFQGCQFKNAEF

-133 YNLTTFIRQN
+133 YNLTAFISQN

-152 IPFLGVGMIHNS
+152 IPFLGIGMVHNS
-164 DWASGSGSGKSGTNH
+164 DWSSGNKSGTNH

-191 RISNRLH
+191 RITNRLH
-198 LLAELSGLT
+198 LLAELSGMT

-233 VTIGKAGHKR
+233 VTIGKVGHKR
-243 VVDAKPYMSQNEWLL
+243 IIDAKPYMSQNEWLL

-275 HEDEQCM
+275 HEEELCM

-291 EGLLDIYKDRLT
+291 EGLLDLYKDRLT
-303 DKGHRKTKSLFPKND
+303 DKGHTKIKSLYPKND

-345 QKRNGEVDTGELD
+345 QKRNGMEDTEDIYSLD
-358 EMDNLLKS
+358 SLFNNS
-366 SADFDNA
+366 GVTDNA
-373 YLTAMLEGQEYI
+373 YLSAMLNGQEYI

-396 TDNLTEKNQVMNI
+396 TDVLTEKNQVMNL

-433 GTESINENLSRQRAE
+433 GTESINDNLSRQRAE
-448 YIHRLLL
+448 YIRCLLL

-462 RINTIYAGGINKYSP
+462 RVYTIYAGGIDKYSP

-483 TCEVLS
+483 TCVVLS

>member
-14 ALTATASGQS
+14 ALTASASGQS
-24 NEIDSSFVEPVTTS
+24 NEVDSSYMEPVITS
-38 EVMLQSLQP
+38 DVMLQSLQP
-47 TYLSNVSEGSG
+47 TYLRNVSEGSG

-66 VKGGMSAF
+66 VKGGTSAF

-94 GIGKWFTPAIG
+94 GVGKWFTPAVG
-105 GRVEFQGCQFKNAEF
+105 GRIEFQGCQFKNAEF
-120 ATMKYQFIHADFM
+120 STMKYQFIHADFM
-133 YNLTTFIRQN
+133 YNLTAFIRQN

-152 IPFLGVGMIHNS
+152 IPFLGIGMVHNS
-164 DWASGSGSGKSGTNH
+164 DWSSGNRSGTNH

-191 RISNRLH
+191 RITNRLH
-198 LLAELSGLT
+198 MLAELSGMT

-233 VTIGKAGHKR
+233 VTIGKVGHKR
-243 VVDAKPYMSQNEWLL
+243 IIDAKPYMSQNEWLL

-291 EGLLDIYKDRLT
+291 EGLLDLYKDRLT
-303 DKGHRKTKSLFPKND
+303 DKGHTKIKSLYPKND

-345 QKRNGEVDTGELD
+345 QKRNGMEDTEDIYSLD
-358 EMDNLLKS
+358 SLFNNS
-366 SADFDNA
+366 GVTDNA
-373 YLTAMLEGQEYI
+373 YLSAMLNGQEYI

-396 TDNLTEKNQVMNI
+396 TDVLTEKNQVMNL

-433 GTESINENLSRQRAE
+433 GTESINDNLSRQRAE
-448 YIHRLLL
+448 YIRRLLL

-462 RINTIYAGGINKYSP
+462 RVYTIYAGGIDKYSP

-483 TCEVLS
+483 TCVVLS

>member
-14 ALTATASGQS
+14 ALTASASGQS
-24 NEIDSSFVEPVTTS
+24 NEVDSSYMEPVITS
-38 EVMLQSLQP
+38 DVMLQSLQP
-47 TYLSNVSEGSG
+47 TYLRNVSEGSG

-66 VKGGMSAF
+66 VKGGTSAF

-81 GDLFDRLTPALQV
+81 GDLFDRLTPAVQV
-94 GIGKWFTPAIG
+94 GIGKWFTPAVG
-105 GRVEFQGCQFKNAEF
+105 GRIEFQGCQFKNAEF

-133 YNLTTFIRQN
+133 YNLTAFIRQN

-152 IPFLGVGMIHNS
+152 IPFLGIGMVHNS
-164 DWASGSGSGKSGTNH
+164 DWSSGNRSGTNH

-191 RISNRLH
+191 RITNRLH
-198 LLAELSGLT
+198 LLAELSGMT

-233 VTIGKAGHKR
+233 VTIGKVGHKR
-243 VVDAKPYMSQNEWLL
+243 IIDAKPYMSQNEWLL

-291 EGLLDIYKDRLT
+291 EGLLDLYKDRLT
-303 DKGHRKTKSLFPKND
+303 DKGHTKIKSLYPKND

-345 QKRNGEVDTGELD
+345 QKRNGMEDTEDIYSLD
-358 EMDNLLKS
+358 SLFNNS
-366 SADFDNA
+366 GVTDNA
-373 YLTAMLEGQEYI
+373 YLSAMLNGQEYI

-396 TDNLTEKNQVMNI
+396 TDVLTEKNQVMNL

-433 GTESINENLSRQRAE
+433 GTESINDNLSRQRAE
-448 YIHRLLL
+448 YIRCLLL

-462 RINTIYAGGINKYSP
+462 RVYTIYAGGIDKYSP

-483 TCEVLS
+483 TCVVLS

>member
-14 ALTATASGQS
+14 ALTASASGQS
-24 NEIDSSFVEPVTTS
+24 NEVDSSYMEPVVTS
-38 EVMLQSLQP
+38 DVMLQSLQP
-47 TYLSNVSEGSG
+47 TYLRNVSEGSG

-66 VKGGMSAF
+66 VKGGTSAF

-94 GIGKWFTPAIG
+94 GVGKWFTPAVG
-105 GRVEFQGCQFKNAEF
+105 GRIEFQGCQFKNAEF

-133 YNLTTFIRQN
+133 YNLTAFIRQN

-152 IPFLGVGMIHNS
+152 IPFLGIGMVHNS
-164 DWASGSGSGKSGTNH
+164 DWSSGNRSGTNH

-191 RISNRLH
+191 RITNRLH
-198 LLAELSGLT
+198 LLAELSGMT

-233 VTIGKAGHKR
+233 VTIGKVGHKR
-243 VVDAKPYMSQNEWLL
+243 IIDAKPYMSQNEWLL

-291 EGLLDIYKDRLT
+291 EGLLDLYKDRLT
-303 DKGHRKTKSLFPKND
+303 DKGHTKIKSLYPKND

-345 QKRNGEVDTGELD
+345 QKRNGMEDTDDIYSLD
-358 EMDNLLKS
+358 SLFNNS
-366 SADFDNA
+366 GVTDNA
-373 YLTAMLEGQEYI
+373 YLSAMLNGQEYI

-396 TDNLTEKNQVMNI
+396 TDVLTEKNQVMNL

-433 GTESINENLSRQRAE
+433 GTESINDNLSRQRAE
-448 YIHRLLL
+448 YIRRLLL

-462 RINTIYAGGINKYSP
+462 QVYTIYAGGIDKYSP

-483 TCEVLS
+483 TCVVLS

>member
-14 ALTATASGQS
+14 ALTASASGQS
-24 NEIDSSFVEPVTTS
+24 NEVDSSYMEPVVTS
-38 EVMLQSLQP
+38 DVMLQSLQP
-47 TYLSNVSEGSG
+47 TYLRNVSEGSG

-66 VKGGMSAF
+66 VKGGTSAF
-74 LGSPVGC
+74 LGSPIGC
-81 GDLFDRLTPALQV
+81 GDLFDRLTPTLQV
-94 GIGKWFTPAIG
+94 GIGKWFTPAVG
-105 GRVEFQGCQFKNAEF
+105 GRIEFQGCQFKNAEF

-133 YNLTTFIRQN
+133 YNLTAFISQN

-152 IPFLGVGMIHNS
+152 IPFLGIGMVHNS
-164 DWASGSGSGKSGTNH
+164 DWSSGNRSGTNH

-191 RISNRLH
+191 RITNRLH
-198 LLAELSGLT
+198 LLAELSGMT

-233 VTIGKAGHKR
+233 VTIGKVGHKR
-243 VVDAKPYMSQNEWLL
+243 IIDAKPYMSQNEWLL

-291 EGLLDIYKDRLT
+291 EGLLDLYKDRLT
-303 DKGHRKTKSLFPKND
+303 DKGHTKIKSLYPKND

-345 QKRNGEVDTGELD
+345 QKRNGMEDTEDIYSLD
-358 EMDNLLKS
+358 SLFNNS
-366 SADFDNA
+366 GVTDNA
-373 YLTAMLEGQEYI
+373 YLSAMLNGQEYI

-396 TDNLTEKNQVMNI
+396 TDVLTEKNQVMNL

-433 GTESINENLSRQRAE
+433 GTESINDNLSRQRAE
-448 YIHRLLL
+448 YIRRLLL

-462 RINTIYAGGINKYSP
+462 RVYTIYAGGIDKYSP

-483 TCEVLS
+483 TCVVLS

>member
-14 ALTATASGQS
+14 ALTASASGQS
-24 NEIDSSFVEPVTTS
+24 NEVDSSYMEPVVTS
-38 EVMLQSLQP
+38 DVMLQSLQP
-47 TYLSNVSEGSG
+47 TYLRNVSEGSG
-58 WDRNWFLE
+58 WVRNWFLE
-66 VKGGMSAF
+66 VKGGTSAF

-94 GIGKWFTPAIG
+94 GVGKWFTPAVG
-105 GRVEFQGCQFKNAEF
+105 GRIEFQGCQFKNAEF

-133 YNLTTFIRQN
+133 YNLTAFIRQN

-152 IPFLGVGMIHNS
+152 IPFLGIGMVHNS
-164 DWASGSGSGKSGTNH
+164 DWSSGNRSGTNH

-191 RISNRLH
+191 RITNRLH
-198 LLAELSGLT
+198 MLAELSGMT

-233 VTIGKAGHKR
+233 VTIGKVGHKR
-243 VVDAKPYMSQNEWLL
+243 IIDAKPYMSQNEWLL

-291 EGLLDIYKDRLT
+291 EGLLDLYKDRLT
-303 DKGHRKTKSLFPKND
+303 DKGHTKIKSLYPKND

-345 QKRNGEVDTGELD
+345 QKRNGMEDTEDIYSLD
-358 EMDNLLKS
+358 SLFNNS
-366 SADFDNA
+366 GVTDNA
-373 YLTAMLEGQEYI
+373 YLSAMLNGQEYI

-396 TDNLTEKNQVMNI
+396 TDVLTEKNQVMNL

-433 GTESINENLSRQRAE
+433 GTESINDNLSRQRAE
-448 YIHRLLL
+448 YIRRLLL

-462 RINTIYAGGINKYSP
+462 RVYTIYAGGIDKYSP

-483 TCEVLS
+483 TCVVLS

>member
-14 ALTATASGQS
+14 ALTASASGQS
-24 NEIDSSFVEPVTTS
+24 NEVDSSYMEPVVTS
-38 EVMLQSLQP
+38 DVMLQSLQP
-47 TYLSNVSEGSG
+47 TYLRNVSEGSG

-66 VKGGMSAF
+66 VKGGTSAF

-94 GIGKWFTPAIG
+94 GVGKWFTPAVG
-105 GRVEFQGCQFKNAEF
+105 GRIEFQGCQFKNAEF
-120 ATMKYQFIHADFM
+120 STMKYQFIHADFM
-133 YNLTTFIRQN
+133 YNLTAFIRQN

-152 IPFLGVGMIHNS
+152 IPFLGIGMVHNS
-164 DWASGSGSGKSGTNH
+164 DWSSGNKSGTNH

-191 RISNRLH
+191 RITNRLH
-198 LLAELSGLT
+198 LLAELSGMT

-233 VTIGKAGHKR
+233 VTIGKVGHKR
-243 VVDAKPYMSQNEWLL
+243 IIDAKPYMSQNEWLL

-291 EGLLDIYKDRLT
+291 EGLLDLYKDRLT
-303 DKGHRKTKSLFPKND
+303 DKGHTKIKSLYPKND

-335 GNPNTMPRAM
+335 GNSNTMPRAM
-345 QKRNGEVDTGELD
+345 QKRNGMEDTDDIYSLD
-358 EMDNLLKS
+358 SLFNNS
-366 SADFDNA
+366 GVTDNA
-373 YLTAMLEGQEYI
+373 YLSAMLNGQEYI

-396 TDNLTEKNQVMNI
+396 TDVLTEKNQVMNL

-433 GTESINENLSRQRAE
+433 GTESINDNLSRQRAE
-448 YIHRLLL
+448 YIRRLLL

-462 RINTIYAGGINKYSP
+462 RVYTIYAGGIDKYSP

-483 TCEVLS
+483 TCVVLS

>member
-14 ALTATASGQS
+14 ALTASASGQS
-24 NEIDSSFVEPVTTS
+24 NEVDSSYMEPVITS
-38 EVMLQSLQP
+38 DVMLQSLQP
-47 TYLSNVSEGSG
+47 TYLRNVSEGSG

-66 VKGGMSAF
+66 VKGGTSAF

-94 GIGKWFTPAIG
+94 GVGKWFTPAVG
-105 GRVEFQGCQFKNAEF
+105 GRIEFQGCQFKNAEF

-133 YNLTTFIRQN
+133 YNLTAFIRQN

-152 IPFLGVGMIHNS
+152 IPFLGIGMVHNS
-164 DWASGSGSGKSGTNH
+164 DWSSGNRSGTNH

-191 RISNRLH
+191 RITNRLH
-198 LLAELSGLT
+198 LLAELSGMT

-233 VTIGKAGHKR
+233 VTIGKVGHKR
-243 VVDAKPYMSQNEWLL
+243 IIDAKPYMSQNEWLL

-291 EGLLDIYKDRLT
+291 EGLLDLYKDRLT
-303 DKGHRKTKSLFPKND
+303 DKGHTKIKSLYPKND

-345 QKRNGEVDTGELD
+345 QKRNGMEDTDDIYSLD
-358 EMDNLLKS
+358 SLFNNS
-366 SADFDNA
+366 GVTDNA
-373 YLTAMLEGQEYI
+373 YLSAMLNGQEYI

-396 TDNLTEKNQVMNI
+396 TDVLTEKNQVMNL

-433 GTESINENLSRQRAE
+433 GTESINDNLSRQRAE
-448 YIHRLLL
+448 YIRRLLL

-462 RINTIYAGGINKYSP
+462 RVYTIYAGGIDKYSP

-483 TCEVLS
+483 TCVVLS

>member
-14 ALTATASGQS
+14 ALTASASGQS
-24 NEIDSSFVEPVTTS
+24 NEVDSSYMEPVITS
-38 EVMLQSLQP
+38 DVMLQSLQP
-47 TYLSNVSEGSG
+47 TYLRNVSEGSG

-66 VKGGMSAF
+66 VKGGTSAF

-94 GIGKWFTPAIG
+94 GVGKWFTPAVG
-105 GRVEFQGCQFKNAEF
+105 GRIEFQGCQFKNAEF

-133 YNLTTFIRQN
+133 YNLTAFIRQN

-152 IPFLGVGMIHNS
+152 IPFLGIGMVHNS
-164 DWASGSGSGKSGTNH
+164 DWSSGNGSGTNH

-191 RISNRLH
+191 RITNRLH
-198 LLAELSGLT
+198 LLAELSGMT

-233 VTIGKAGHKR
+233 VTIGKVGHKR
-243 VVDAKPYMSQNEWLL
+243 IIDAKPYMSQNEWLL

-291 EGLLDIYKDRLT
+291 EGLLDLYKDRLT
-303 DKGHRKTKSLFPKND
+303 DKGHTKIKSLYPKND

-323 SLRARLANRGWD
+323 SLRARLDSLFNNSGV
-335 GNPNTMPRAM
+335 T
-345 QKRNGEVDTGELD
+345 
-358 EMDNLLKS
+358 
-366 SADFDNA
+366 DNA
-373 YLTAMLEGQEYI
+373 YLSAMLNGQEYI

-396 TDNLTEKNQVMNI
+396 TDVLTEKNQVMNL

-433 GTESINENLSRQRAE
+433 GTESINDNLSRQRAE
-448 YIHRLLL
+448 YIRRLLL

-462 RINTIYAGGINKYSP
+462 RVYTIYAGGIDKYSP

-483 TCEVLS
+483 TCVVLS